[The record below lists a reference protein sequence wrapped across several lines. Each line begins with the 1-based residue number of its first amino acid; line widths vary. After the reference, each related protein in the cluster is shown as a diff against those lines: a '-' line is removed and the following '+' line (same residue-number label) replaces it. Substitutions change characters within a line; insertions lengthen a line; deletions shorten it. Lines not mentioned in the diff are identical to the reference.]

1 MSESNQKIHFV
12 TGKGGVG
19 KSFFAAAL
27 AMALGKKHKGTS
39 DHSIKSPILL
49 AELSD
54 HSFYHD
60 YLHVKDVGFKAQTL
74 PYFDLAQWTGTDC
87 LKEYALHL
95 LKIES
100 LYKLFFANPIS
111 KALIDVSPGLH
122 ELAILGKATSLPRKH
137 GPPLTYQH
145 MVFDAFATGH
155 FLTMF
160 RAPAGLAEIIHFGP
174 MGEQTRSI
182 DQWIRN
188 PDFCEIH
195 IVSHPEELPATET
208 VELFHSLKS
217 EFGLTAKV
225 YLNKYFPLKLE
236 DLNKEPAGVKKYF
249 GNILEQQLLAEKILS
264 ENKIKFIPIPLVTEI
279 ETHKLLEVASDY
291 LVKEV
296 L

>member
-1 MSESNQKIHFV
+1 MQKQQIHFV

-27 AMALGKKHKGTS
+27 AQGLAKKAHFSPSKKV
-39 DHSIKSPILL
+39 DQKPILL
-49 AELSD
+49 AEFND
-54 HSFYHD
+54 HSFYQE
-60 YLHVKDVGFKAQTL
+60 YLGNNPA
-74 PYFDLAQWTGTDC
+74 YFDLAQWTGTEC

-95 LKIES
+95 LKVET

-122 ELAILGKATSLPRKH
+122 ELAILGRATSLPRKH
-137 GPPLTYQH
+137 GPPLKYQH
-145 MVFDAFATGH
+145 MVFDAFSTGH

-160 RAPAGLAEIIHFGP
+160 RSPAGLAKIIQFGP

-188 PDFCEIH
+188 PEFCH
-195 IVSHPEELPATET
+195 VHLVSIPEELPATET
-208 VELFHSLKS
+208 AELYHSIKE
-217 EFGLTAKV
+217 EFGLTPKV
-225 YLNKYFPLKLE
+225 YLNKYFFLKKA
-236 DLNKEPAGVKKYF
+236 DLKNEPESVKKYF
-249 GNILEQQLLAEKILS
+249 TNMLEQQELAENIFTDQ
-264 ENKIKFIPIPLVTEI
+264 KIKFTPVPLIPEI
-279 ETHKLLEVASDY
+279 DIEKLLHEASEY

>member
-1 MSESNQKIHFV
+1 MQKQQIHFV

-27 AMALGKKHKGTS
+27 AQGLAKKVNFSPSKTAS
-39 DHSIKSPILL
+39 SKPILL
-49 AELSD
+49 AEFND
-54 HSFYHD
+54 HSFYQE
-60 YLHVKDVGFKAQTL
+60 YLGNNPA
-74 PYFDLAQWTGTDC
+74 YFDLAQWTGTEC

-95 LKIES
+95 LKVET

-122 ELAILGKATSLPRKH
+122 ELAILGRATSLPRKH
-137 GPPLTYQH
+137 GPPLKYQH
-145 MVFDAFATGH
+145 MVFDAFSTGH

-160 RAPAGLAEIIHFGP
+160 RSPAGLAKIIQFGP

-188 PDFCEIH
+188 PEFCH
-195 IVSHPEELPATET
+195 VHLVSLPEELPATET
-208 VELFHSLKS
+208 AELYHSIKE
-217 EFGLTAKV
+217 EFGLTPKV
-225 YLNKYFPLKLE
+225 YLNKYFFLK
-236 DLNKEPAGVKKYF
+236 KEELKNEPESVKKYF
-249 GNILEQQLLAEKILS
+249 TNMLEQQELAENIFIDQ
-264 ENKIKFIPIPLVTEI
+264 KIKFTPVPLIPEINTE
-279 ETHKLLEVASDY
+279 KLLHEASEY